1 MISKKRT
8 NQKATLSSKKV
19 VIAGC
24 GNYGLSLAINLAE
37 SGNEVTIIDKNRGE
51 LEALSKISVNSDLI
65 VGFLGDATIGDDL
78 LKIDIGTAD
87 LFIATTG
94 SDSINALAAQKVKL
108 QFGIDDVICLMSD
121 VSKQKLY
128 ENLGV
133 KIVNHTELT
142 IKSLIDS
149 SLES

>member
-8 NQKATLSSKKV
+8 SIKTNQSHIKV

-24 GNYGLSLAINLAE
+24 GNYGRNLAITLAE
-37 SGNEVTIIDKNRGE
+37 SGKEVIIIEKNRGK
-51 LEALSKISVNSDLI
+51 LESLSKLSIQNDLI
-65 VGFLGDATIGDDL
+65 VGFLGDVTISEDL
-78 LKIDIGTAD
+78 LEIDIGTAD

-94 SDSINALAAQKVKL
+94 SDSVNALAAQKIKL
-108 QFGIDDVICLMSD
+108 MYGVDDVICIMSD

-128 ENLGV
+128 ESLGIR
-133 KIVNHTELT
+133 IVNHTE
-142 IKSLIDS
+142 IAIQSLIDS

>member
-8 NQKATLSSKKV
+8 SIKTNQSNIKV

-24 GNYGLSLAINLAE
+24 GNYGRNLAITHAE
-37 SGNEVTIIDKNRGE
+37 SGKEVMIIDKNRE
-51 LEALSKISVNSDLI
+51 KLETLSKLSVQNDLI
-65 VGFLGDATIGDDL
+65 VGFLGDVTISEDL
-78 LKIDIGTAD
+78 LEIDIGTAD

-94 SDSINALAAQKVKL
+94 SDSINALAAQKIKL
-108 QFGIDDVICLMSD
+108 LYGVDDVICIMSD

-128 ENLGV
+128 ESLGI
-133 KIVNHTELT
+133 KIVNHVE
-142 IKSLIDS
+142 IAIQSLIDS